1 MVVMGEI
8 DGSIY
13 ISTISCFRLAASQE
27 KKEDKLKSKLKKK
40 NKMDKMV
47 EVIRGGSTPS
57 S

>member
-27 KKEDKLKSKLKKK
+27 KKEDKLKSKLFFFKL
-40 NKMDKMV
+40 DKMV